1 MHWELLMEPI
11 RYVDFL
17 NEKYQS
23 LGFPAYQ
30 WTVNETAPLTPLGKP
45 LDACC
50 VSILTTCGA
59 STVDAPPFNP
69 DARND
74 LRLDAIASDTP
85 DDRFQVHDN
94 YYDHTDVRRD
104 INCQFPIARLNE
116 LAAAGRIG
124 RVAARLW
131 SGFMGR
137 IYIRSAVVNEA
148 APAFAEQLKRD
159 GVDVLVV
166 VPACPLDHQ
175 TAGLVARVVEESGI
189 ATVNVSTGRDLSA
202 QVKPPRTLFVNHPMG
217 DAFGRP
223 FDRDGQRRI
232 LLDALELATRDEP
245 GLLVDGPYEWSE
257 PFQPVFRETNKEQQR
272 EYQLKKA

>member
-1 MHWELLMEPI
+1 MQPI
-11 RYVDFL
+11 RYVEFL
-17 NEKYQS
+17 NRKYQS
-23 LGFPAYQ
+23 LGFPPYR
-30 WTVNETAPLTPLGKP
+30 WTVNATAPLTPLAKR
-45 LDACC
+45 LDTCC
-50 VSILTTCGA
+50 VSLLTTCGA
-59 STVDAPPFNP
+59 STLDAAPFDP

-74 LRLDAIASDTP
+74 LRLDAISADTP

-104 INCQFPIARLNE
+104 INCQFPIARLRE
-116 LAAAGRIG
+116 LADERRIG

-137 IYIRSAVVNEA
+137 IYVRKAVTEDA
-148 APAFAEQLKRD
+148 APAFARQLRDD

-175 TAGLVARVVEESGI
+175 TAGLVARVVEEHGI

-217 DAFGRP
+217 NAFGRP
-223 FDRDGQRRI
+223 FDHAMQRRI
-232 LLDALELATRDEP
+232 LADALALAACDEP
-245 GLLVDGPYEWSE
+245 GLLVDGDYDWGASFAPL
-257 PFQPVFRETNKEQQR
+257 FREANTEQQR
-272 EYQLKKA
+272 AYQLKKA